1 MAKSNIPVTKVAGSL
16 LKQLISKV
24 KIDGRIL
31 VHLCVISYILQMMQW
46 FYDKLQCNFSND
58 KNQCG
63 HICQKHHFIQNIF
76 TFTFILQFLQYSSTK
91 NVF

>member
-31 VHLCVISYILQMMQW
+31 VHLCVISYTTNDAMIL
-46 FYDKLQCNFSND
+46 
-58 KNQCG
+58 
-63 HICQKHHFIQNIF
+63 
-76 TFTFILQFLQYSSTK
+76 
-91 NVF
+91 